1 MPPAPSFG
9 VESAAGKTIGHK
21 LVDLP
26 TAQMNHGAAFG
37 DVALQS
43 LAQGCTHNCA
53 PLHKR

>member
-9 VESAAGKTIGHK
+9 VESAVGKTIGHK

-37 DVALQS
+37 DVAL
-43 LAQGCTHNCA
+43 
-53 PLHKR
+53 